1 MTVKIQFEFATALEA
16 ANFLAKQAGEAPGKP
31 DTSKPAGTTA
41 KPTPAANAGSS
52 NAGASSTAG
61 AASPKDKEP
70 EKVKAETKPD
80 VPTYEKSGIPEKI
93 KAAVDKDKP
102 GVIKL
107 LGEFGVKKGGELK
120 PEQFADFTAKIDAL
134 LAGGGEDLS

>member
-16 ANFLAKQAGEAPGKP
+16 ANFLAKQGTEAPGKP
-31 DTSKPAGTTA
+31 DTSKPAATTA
-41 KPTPAANAGSS
+41 KTTPAANAGSS
-52 NAGASSTAG
+52 SAAASSTA
-61 AASPKDKEP
+61 AAATPKET
-70 EKVKAETKPD
+70 EKPKADPKPD